1 MFAALID
8 LHSAHN
14 SMTYFTALPTVFILA
29 CFIVVIIGEVVP
41 RFSWIPLFLPYT
53 LENLFKYP
61 FPTSSRLQLLHVA
74 YYECFLHLNVHMY
87 NIIYYSM
94 KD

>member
-61 FPTSSRLQLLHVA
+61 FQRAVGYNYCMLHIM
-74 YYECFLHLNVHMY
+74 NVFY
-87 NIIYYSM
+87 I
-94 KD
+94 